1 MGGDKVPAAQGTVH
15 RFAKSTRRRYLWH
28 RAISCDTPAAQSTQD
43 KREVLVIGANTNSI
57 DRLALTKE
65 AQHSEPQRM
74 RTAAFCNAQHVGLR
88 SAQRQ
93 PTGWHW
99 SVRAGAYDDDI
110 AKQAHQVAQGF
121 QYPSCAVW
129 RVFRNWPCSWYIQ
142 GYKDDAVSPLQNR
155 DHSGVA

>member
-1 MGGDKVPAAQGTVH
+1 
-15 RFAKSTRRRYLWH
+15 
-28 RAISCDTPAAQSTQD
+28 
-43 KREVLVIGANTNSI
+43 VLVISANTNSI

-65 AQHSEPQRM
+65 AQHLEPHRM
-74 RTAAFCNAQHVGLR
+74 QTTAFCDTQHGLR

-99 SVRAGAYDDDI
+99 SAWAGAFDDDI
-110 AKQAHQVAQGF
+110 AKQVHQVAQGF

-129 RVFRNWPCSWYIQ
+129 RVFRNWLGSWYIP